1 MRTRSILGY
10 AGAGLTIVA
19 AALIPFLLIG
29 LFTRGVAATGVHVDE
44 FYSGGAVV
52 RTIDRG
58 AYKIEV
64 HQLVRPRAWQRGV
77 PYMELAWTLA
87 SALPSRIS
95 DEVDIDDDGRP
106 DLRAT
111 FTVPQDKRA
120 HLQVDVEPL
129 RPGIEAMHGVGR
141 ESFSRL
147 IARVKDRII
156 VRVQVN
162 EK

>member
-1 MRTRSILGY
+1 MSIRSILGY

-29 LFTRGVAATGVHVDE
+29 LFTRGVAAGGLHVDE

-52 RTIDRG
+52 RTVDRG

-77 PYMELAWTLA
+77 PYMELAWTPA
-87 SALPSRIS
+87 SALPARIS
-95 DEVDIDDDGRP
+95 DEVDIDNDGRP

-120 HLQVDVEPL
+120 LLQVDVEPL
-129 RPGIEAMHGVGR
+129 RPGVEPMHGVGR

-147 IARVKDRII
+147 IARVKDRIV
-156 VRVQVN
+156 VRVPVK
-162 EK
+162 E